1 MALQAGVATS
11 KILVLVG
18 AGLTGSVL
26 LRSGRLSD
34 LISELQALMTKID
47 ENGESSDS
55 SETAAILAAQ
65 VRRLAQEVR
74 QLASSRSITVVNGSG
89 QSGSLASYLMPI
101 VAFGAIGYGYMWWKG
116 WSFSDVMF
124 VTKRNMSNA
133 VASMTK
139 QLDQFS
145 TALAATKRHLTQR
158 IENLDGKM
166 DEQKEISK
174 LIKNEVV
181 EVREDLSQIGF
192 DIDAIQKMVAG
203 LEGKIETLE
212 DKQDFANAGVWYLCQ
227 FVGGTKDGRV
237 PEVLQNFSAKAQLER
252 AAPKFTEDKSIKGLQ
267 YIADTI
273 QSGTV
278 DKTKANAILEND
290 IAHISS
296 KNDSAKGPTKI
307 HRSFATRVSLKRT
320 ISLNE

>member
-1 MALQAGVATS
+1 MQAGVATT

-18 AGLTGSVL
+18 AGLGGSVL

-34 LISELQALMTKID
+34 IISELQGLITKID
-47 ENGESSDS
+47 ETGQSDGN

-74 QLASSRSITVVNGSG
+74 HLAASRPITVVNGSG
-89 QSGSLASYLMPI
+89 QSGNLSSLLMP
-101 VAFGAIGYGYMWWKG
+101 AAALGAMGYCYMWWKG

-124 VTKRNMSNA
+124 VTKRNMASA
-133 VASMTK
+133 VECVTK
-139 QLDQFS
+139 QLDQVS

-174 LIKNEVV
+174 LIKNEVI
-181 EVREDLSQIGF
+181 EVREDISQIGF

-203 LEGKIETLE
+203 LEGKIGSLE

-227 FVGGTKDGRV
+227 FVKGTKDGRM
-237 PEVLQNFSAKAQLER
+237 PEVLQDFPAKAQLGR
-252 AAPKFTEDKSIKGLQ
+252 SAPMFAEEKSLKGLQ
-267 YIADTI
+267 YLADTI
-273 QSGTV
+273 E
-278 DKTKANAILEND
+278 KTKPNVVSSND
-290 IAHISS
+290 IDDVSS
-296 KNDSAKGPTKI
+296 KSKSVAGPTKI
-307 HRSFATRVSLKRT
+307 HRSFASRVSLQRT

>member
-26 LRSGRLSD
+26 LRNGRLSD
-34 LISELQALMTKID
+34 IISELQALLKTVD
-47 ENGESSDS
+47 ETGASSNN

-74 QLASSRSITVVNGSG
+74 QLASSRPITVVNGSC
-89 QSGSLASYLMPI
+89 QSGNLASYLMP
-101 VAFGAIGYGYMWWKG
+101 AAALGAMGYCYMWWKG
-116 WSFSDVMF
+116 LSFSDVMF
-124 VTKRNMSNA
+124 VTKRNMANA
-133 VASMTK
+133 VECVTK
-139 QLDQFS
+139 QLDQVS

-174 LIKNEVV
+174 LIKNEVT

-192 DIDAIQKMVAG
+192 DIDAIQKLVAG
-203 LEGKIETLE
+203 LEGKIGTLE

-227 FVGGTKDGRV
+227 FVGGTKDGRM

-252 AAPKFTEDKSIKGLQ
+252 ATPKFSEDKSIKGLQ

-273 QSGTV
+273 KSGTV
-278 DKTKANAILEND
+278 EKTKVNAVLENEIND
-290 IAHISS
+290 TSF
-296 KNDSAKGPTKI
+296 KTDSAKGPTRI
-307 HRSFATRVSLKRT
+307 HRSFANGVSLKRT
-320 ISLNE
+320 ISIDV